1 MWIPVASFNF
11 SIKKNLKRIFVIYYH
26 GKTSNAE
33 FEAGLTRN
41 YACFVLFPP
50 KLWEGLVMVGLGC
63 EISWPSRT
71 MSFWTGKPWNLFKVL
86 FTLSFLIFRAANAT
100 WKRLKSQQDI
110 LQLLVEFKLIL
121 TRDTATEPWQIWRRK
136 QLAGQCIRSK
146 PQTPQKIFTSNSSVL
161 PRLDLHGD
169 LETNW
174 KNWLQT

>member
-11 SIKKNLKRIFVIYYH
+11 SIKKNLKRTFVIYYH

-41 YACFVLFPP
+41 YACFVVFPP
-50 KLWEGLVMVGLGC
+50 KLWEGLAMVGLGC

-110 LQLLVEFKLIL
+110 LQLLTCLLVEFKLIL

-136 QLAGQCIRSK
+136 QLAGAVHPFQA
-146 PQTPQKIFTSNSSVL
+146 SNAAEN
-161 PRLDLHGD
+161 LHF
-169 LETNW
+169 
-174 KNWLQT
+174 